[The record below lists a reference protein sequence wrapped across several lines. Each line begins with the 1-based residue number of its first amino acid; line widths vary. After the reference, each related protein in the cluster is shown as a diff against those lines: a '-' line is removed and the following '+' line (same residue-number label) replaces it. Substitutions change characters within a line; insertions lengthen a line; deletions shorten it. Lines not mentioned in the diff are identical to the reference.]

1 MRIRL
6 KPLREQ
12 VMVIANATGGVG
24 PVLARRAAQAGAR
37 LLLAA
42 DEEPALRALAEDIR
56 ADGGEVE
63 IVVADAT
70 AASAARRITEA
81 ALARFGG
88 FDTWIN
94 MAATASAG
102 PLLEQS
108 LEALQDGFAP
118 TYWRV
123 VHGSLA
129 AVHHLQRTGGALITV
144 GIPAPAEDGPQG
156 MDAVARQAIKGFT
169 DTLRAEIEQAKT
181 PVAVTLITP
190 TARSSTGLPRSTDS
204 PAGESAGARPS
215 YAAGPVAEAVL
226 HAAQHPLRNLVL
238 GSRGGRRI
246 NLAGRLPPRLNR
258 RLTAGAAASQ
268 APAEDGSA
276 LPGVSTPALPYTP
289 DVRGVGRP
297 ALAAV
302 LVTAAGLLIWAALS
316 RPER

>member
-102 PLLEQS
+102 PALDHPLG
-108 LEALQDGFAP
+108 ALQDGLPLPARRAL
-118 TYWRV
+118 T
-123 VHGSLA
+123 GS
-129 AVHHLQRTGGALITV
+129 
-144 GIPAPAEDGPQG
+144 
-156 MDAVARQAIKGFT
+156 
-169 DTLRAEIEQAKT
+169 
-181 PVAVTLITP
+181 
-190 TARSSTGLPRSTDS
+190 
-204 PAGESAGARPS
+204 
-215 YAAGPVAEAVL
+215 
-226 HAAQHPLRNLVL
+226 
-238 GSRGGRRI
+238 
-246 NLAGRLPPRLNR
+246 
-258 RLTAGAAASQ
+258 
-268 APAEDGSA
+268 
-276 LPGVSTPALPYTP
+276 
-289 DVRGVGRP
+289 
-297 ALAAV
+297 
-302 LVTAAGLLIWAALS
+302 
-316 RPER
+316 